1 MAIKFFFLPVV
12 QNITQLISDLKYGG
26 ATTEE
31 INLLTQQIV
40 SATPL
45 TLPVNPEIL
54 EVTTESDV
62 MTTNVVKLGEVV
74 IPTGSKLSRL
84 QIESFFPYKED
95 STVIDTLN
103 RISTAVDELLPGY
116 VTAGLNLFSSFTPE
130 KYYKYFKQLQKVGAP
145 VRLIISDCG
154 VDMDVIVESIEK
166 RYITCDK
173 DLRYTLS
180 LIEWRDTRPS
190 GVIKKIVNGAA
201 SVVLG
206 SSNNKVAA
214 PTPPRTKTG
223 FAAGDTVI
231 ANGRY
236 YYDSFGSSPYGTF
249 KDFRGKISHI
259 ASNQKAQYKYHIT
272 TLDGGW
278 RGWVKSDQ
286 LRGAD

>member
-12 QNITQLISDLKYGG
+12 QNIVQLVSDLKYGG
-26 ATTEE
+26 ATAEE
-31 INLLTQQIV
+31 ILLLTEQIA

-45 TLPVNPEIL
+45 VLPVNPEVLEITTES
-54 EVTTESDV
+54 EVTTTS
-62 MTTNVVKLGEVV
+62 VVKLGEVV
-74 IPTGSKLSRL
+74 IPTGTKLSRL
-84 QIESFFPYKED
+84 QIESFFPFKED
-95 STVIDTLN
+95 STIIDTLSN
-103 RISTAVDELLPGY
+103 LATAVDELLPGY

-173 DLRYTLS
+173 DMRYTLS

-190 GVIKKIVNGAA
+190 GLIKKVVNGITSVVVGAA
-201 SVVLG
+201 S
-206 SSNNKVAA
+206 NKVASPA
-214 PTPPRTKTG
+214 PSRTKTG
-223 FAAGDTVI
+223 FAIGDTVI

-236 YYDSFGSSPYGTF
+236 HYDSFGASPFGNF

-259 ASNQKAQYKYHIT
+259 ASNPNAQYKYHIT

-286 LRGAD
+286 IQGAD